1 MYFVR
6 QKYHLSLALAFV
18 FLVQASCASAL
29 SLPSVALGPLI
40 STTGFGVEAATPIVP
55 HFLNLNIG
63 LTAFGFNDV
72 MATDCVSVDNETRF
86 CMPFKGKVR
95 LGAIPLYLTLYPFG
109 GWFNV
114 QAGVYFNNNQLSVSA
129 QAPAP
134 YAAFGDVS
142 GKTHFYAVA
151 PYVGIG
157 FGQPFE
163 GGRWTFTGSLGV
175 MFEGS
180 SNVQLQTSN
189 AAMLEI
195 PGVAEQI
202 QHEQVTINHDI
213 SLAQFFPVVSLRGGI
228 SILAARFT

>member
-1 MYFVR
+1 MDFVR
-6 QKYHLSLALAFV
+6 PKYHLSLALAFV
-18 FLVQASCASAL
+18 FVVQASCASAL
-29 SLPSVALGPLI
+29 SPPSVALGPVI
-40 STTGFGVEAATPIVP
+40 STTGVGVEAATPIISR
-55 HFLNLNIG
+55 FLNLNIG
-63 LTAFGFNDV
+63 LTAFGFNGA
-72 MATDCVSVDNETRF
+72 MATDCVSVDNKTHF

-114 QAGVYFNNNQLSVSA
+114 QAGVYFNNNQLSVSG

-134 YAAFGDVS
+134 YAALGTVD

-163 GGRWTFTGSLGV
+163 GGRLTFTGSLGV

-180 SNVQLQTSN
+180 SNVQLHASN
-189 AAMLEI
+189 AAMLAI
-195 PGVAEQI
+195 PGVVGQI

-213 SLAQFFPVVSLRGGI
+213 SLAQFFPVVSFGLVY
-228 SILAARFT
+228 RF